1 MLLQIHQE
9 KKVIPL
15 SPALLLSLSAIALLL
30 IGFGLGH
37 HQDEYFYLF
46 SVLHYPTGELMK
58 LEVGLASGIFPE
70 GYGIFPEGFFAAK
83 IGLVVILRFLVQLL
97 GSGLWSLLM
106 IQFIFALMLIGFV
119 VVSYVLL
126 REIFEKREALYI
138 SVVLMFLPISVYLD
152 HKVLSEVPSLLF
164 TALGCWAFLGS
175 FRSPNR
181 WRSAGFIVLAAI
193 GLLLG
198 VLCRFTSFLF
208 FAGLVLGLFVLRN
221 GLYSWT
227 KVFIRA
233 SLVSVCLI
241 IMMFAFYKLIGLSYQ
256 GLIAITMGVV
266 ERRESLG
273 VKLYELMMS
282 VQLFLPSLVLAI
294 WPPWSSRT
302 RLALVWM
309 GVCTLPFVFGLRHF
323 EPRYFYTA
331 LVPLSILAYLGLQ
344 RFTAIL
350 SRYRISWVFL
360 LVTLV
365 LGNRLFFAR
374 LVPYEIDQNQ
384 YLKIM
389 TGLIHRYPSATYL
402 IPWLSD
408 YSFLRFTFPKQD
420 IRLSWSKG
428 RSEGEEIF
436 PNEAFRHWVGEK
448 NYVDSLEL
456 LNQLPRPWIYVG
468 WTYNPAVINLK
479 ERLQW
484 FGIDYLKEI
493 EQQEGL
499 QDHIAL
505 SWIWSNPALR
515 LKQIAQVGLYRAF
528 EIQQEHEASLSSVE
542 GH

>member
-1 MLLQIHQE
+1 MLPQIHQG

-46 SVLHYPTGELMK
+46 SVLHHSTDELMK
-58 LEVGLASGIFPE
+58 LDVGLASGIFPE

-97 GSGLWSLLM
+97 GSGLWSLLI
-106 IQFIFALMLIGFV
+106 IQFIFAVMLVGFV
-119 VVSYVLL
+119 VASYLLL
-126 REIFEKREALYI
+126 REIFEQREVLYI
-138 SVVLMFLPISVYLD
+138 TVVLMFQPISVYLSY
-152 HKVLSEVPSLLF
+152 KVLSEVPSLLF
-164 TALGCWAFLGS
+164 TTLGCWAFLRS
-175 FRSPNR
+175 FQSFNI
-181 WRSAGFIVLAAI
+181 WRLGGFIVLAAI

-233 SLVSVCLI
+233 SLVFVCLI
-241 IMMFAFYKLIGLSYQ
+241 VMMVASYKLIGLSYH
-256 GLIAITMGVV
+256 GLMAITMGVV

-282 VQLFLPSLVLAI
+282 VQLFLPALVLAI

-302 RLALVWM
+302 GLVLVWV
-309 GVCTLPFVFGLRHF
+309 GVCTLPFILGLRHF

-331 LVPLSILAYLGLQ
+331 LVPLSVLTYLGLQ

-350 SRYRISWVFL
+350 SRYRINLVFL
-360 LVTLV
+360 LIILV
-365 LGNRLFFAR
+365 LGNRLFFAP

-389 TGLIHRYPSATYL
+389 AGLIQRYPNATYL

-408 YSFLRFTFPKQD
+408 YSFLRFAFPKQD

-428 RSEGEEIF
+428 RTKDKKIF
-436 PNEAFRHWVGEK
+436 PNKSFRHWVGEK

-456 LNQLPRPWIYVG
+456 LNQLPRPWIYIG
-468 WTYNPAVINLK
+468 WTYNPAVLNLR
-479 ERLQW
+479 ERLRW
-484 FGIDYLKEI
+484 FGVDYLKEI

-499 QDHIAL
+499 QDHITL
-505 SWIWSNPALR
+505 SWIWSDSALK
-515 LKQIAQVGLYRAF
+515 LKQIAQFGLYKAF
-528 EIQQEHEASLSSVE
+528 EIQQEHEASLYPLGS
-542 GH
+542 H